1 MCNRCSVG
9 SGVVCSGIKR
19 VSSANE
25 LTTKKF
31 PEKIKSGREP
41 WIDGVQLP
49 VTLIEH
55 RPAGGKRHLP
65 SVGDGFQRRV
75 HPSPRASS
83 SGSGACSSGRRLLKN
98 SSLRHRSGEE
108 TTNTPEAVPIEKDHL
123 LERLEKIDT
132 SSPST
137 KTASAKETGDGS
149 SAATNDV
156 DMENHDLIQRLEA
169 S

>member
-1 MCNRCSVG
+1 MTSSLCAELRLFGGCNW
-9 SGVVCSGIKR
+9 KL

-65 SVGDGFQRRV
+65 SVGDGFQR
-75 HPSPRASS
+75 
-83 SGSGACSSGRRLLKN
+83 LLKN

-137 KTASAKETGDGS
+137 KTASATTAKETGDGS